1 LAINWQGQYFP
12 NYKYYF
18 WLLRV
23 KVFMLKK
30 LLFFTVFLF
39 CSALQ
44 AQETE
49 SLYKT
54 RKVMASKDTIRL
66 EKASINSGFFEI
78 LNTKNERI
86 DSTFYKVDFQKG
98 FFLLN
103 ENFQFSSDT
112 LIVNYLQYP
121 DYLTKEYS
129 LYKSDQIVSGD
140 VGTEKLYRID
150 NPNSKKVT
158 PFDGLNT
165 SGSITRGVTIG
176 NNQSTVLNSNLDLQ
190 ITGKISDKV
199 SLRASLQDSNIPLQD
214 GGYSQKLD
222 QFDNIFMELFS
233 DDWNIRAGDVFLE
246 NRKTQFLSFNK
257 KVQGIS
263 ASFDFDNGKAKT
275 NVFASVA
282 FVKGQYARSTFTG
295 QEGNQGPYKLKGQ
308 SGELYV
314 LVISGSERVYVNG
327 VLLKRGE
334 NNDYVIDYNAGEIVF
349 TSLFPITSE
358 MRINVEYQYSERNY
372 NRLVTYAGVTHENKK
387 WSFGGY
393 LYAENDLKNQPLQQN
408 LSPEQVQIL
417 SQAGDDVNLMKAPS
431 AYEDAYADNKILYK
445 KTSINSV
452 EVYEY
457 SNNPADVLYNVRFS
471 QVGSNGGNY
480 IVQNNNSVE
489 RIYQYVEPV
498 NGILQGNYEPI
509 VQLVP
514 PIKLQVATFL
524 GKYNPN
530 EKTLVDF
537 ELAVSNNDQNLFS
550 GIDDANNKGIAFK
563 TNLKKR
569 LFSRSWNLDAF
580 ANYQFVEQNFKS
592 VERLYNI
599 EFNRDWNLNG
609 ALFGNQSLLVTGLNF
624 DLFSK
629 KKTSNIGLLT
639 YQFEKLDFSE
649 SYSGTRHTTNALF
662 KLKKWTIENNGSFLN
677 SDATAST
684 SKFIR
689 NQTRTK
695 YHFGKNW
702 IGGSFQLE
710 DNQEKDKVTNQFSA
724 LSQRFSEYGFFTGRG
739 DSTKVFVEI
748 GFLQRKND
756 SLQNGLLQHVNNSQ
770 TYYFKSKLIQNKK
783 TDLAVYASYRNL
795 DFTDDNR
802 ENEPS
807 LNSRVLYNDRFFNQF
822 MQIGTAYETSSGTI
836 AQQEF
841 TYVEVPTGQGVY
853 TWNDYNGNGIQ
864 ELEEFEIA
872 VFQDQA
878 KYVRIFLPNQVYIK
892 TNQNKFSQSLTLNPL
907 QWQNAKGFK
916 KLLSHFYNQ
925 TSFILDRKVKSEG
938 EKLELNPFDSSE
950 ENILGLNSSFRNSL
964 FYNRGRQNH
973 SVTYSYLVNKG
984 KNLLSIGSQQV
995 QNYSHQLQYTHLY
1008 QKSWLFNF
1016 FTKTIKTDLV
1026 SEDFV
1031 EKNYDIKGWQIAPK
1045 VSYLF
1050 SKNTKLDF
1058 FYELQNKK
1066 NQIGNFETLEQNRI
1080 GTSFSYAGEKK
1091 ITVNGEF
1098 SFYENKFIGNEFS
1111 SVGFQMLEGLQAG
1124 SNLVW
1129 KLLLQKNITSFL
1141 DVNLNYLGRKS
1152 ETGSTIHTG
1161 NVQLRAFF

>member
-1 LAINWQGQYFP
+1 MAINWRGQYFP

-140 VGTEKLYRID
+140 VGTAKLYRID

-275 NVFASVA
+275 NFFASVA

-387 WSFGGY
+387 WSLGGY